1 MVRAS
6 AREGL
11 CFAIVSVEGLERA
24 TDGGGFFFFRK
35 VQKPKKTE
43 TAINSV
49 LGAFEDSSDAEKSI
63 KKVSRKLTSTLRRQT
78 LVRTPA

>member
-1 MVRAS
+1 MEA
-6 AREGL
+6 
-11 CFAIVSVEGLERA
+11 
-24 TDGGGFFFFRK
+24 DFFLHK
-35 VQKPKKTE
+35 STKTKKTE

-49 LGAFEDSSDAEKSI
+49 LRAFEDSSDAEKSI